1 MAVSQHLPARGRRAR
16 AATRTAALS
25 ASLLLAPC
33 ALFAQGTT
41 ATLSGTV
48 TDPTGAVIP
57 DAVVTLKN
65 QSTGDTRPSKSNGA
79 GDFTFS
85 AVPVGDYEVDVKTPG
100 FQDFKEAGIHLDP
113 GDQRS
118 LHELKMVAGSESQTV
133 NVREASQS
141 ITLDSGEQSS
151 LISAEDIK
159 HLSVE
164 GRDVTELL
172 KILPG
177 FAITTRGGGGLNA
190 SYDPSQVSVTGGL
203 GYYAGNGQNISSTAL
218 LSDGVDITDPGNFG
232 DAIQNINYEQVAEVK
247 VQTASFTA
255 DEARGPIVI
264 NAVGKSGGDHFHGSL
279 YTFARTSQLNSD
291 DWLANYTAGFTNT
304 PVQKPPDREVY
315 PGFTLGGP
323 IYVPGLKFNQSKRLT
338 FFVGAEDYAQ
348 RNAYAY
354 GNAGSA
360 ILNALVPTAAM
371 RTGDF
376 SQTQL
381 QQYLGTSLTSSTY
394 ANINTVPVTGKD
406 GKPLTIPG
414 QLGKNV
420 DPQAQVLLN
429 TLPLPNIPN
438 QGGYN
443 YTTTNLA
450 DNDLWQ
456 ARGRIDYAINDKNK
470 LFVVYSTER
479 GKAGFPQVEYYSPRG
494 NLGGVNTPG
503 GGLLSTINSEIGSL
517 NYTSII
523 TPTTTNELYI
533 AGAWLLQNFVPKSFA
548 ATTANGA
555 YTTAGLFN
563 NGSKAIPEFQDY
575 GDDGLPLNLLPD
587 GSFGGIFAKKW
598 VRTGGDNL
606 TRVVGKHTVRLGIFV
621 QLDTNHQVSPFI
633 DTNGAI
639 QLYYFPETITDPV
652 QGAVH
657 WTGAVGS
664 GNGGNYLANFLEGG
678 VQTYTQS
685 NIAPTPNVYF
695 WNIDGYVQDHWRIT
709 SHLTLDYGV
718 RFDHLSPWS
727 DAHKQGIPVFSPA
740 AYASR
745 SNPTLPGIE
754 WHAIDPSV
762 PLSGVPAKWAYTEP
776 RVGFA
781 WDAYG
786 TGKTVVRG
794 GFGIYR
800 SHDSFNDVTP
810 GISTVEGQR
819 TATVNN
825 ILLSSVN
832 SLSAAATKPGGF
844 TQSTSASA
852 LLAGDDQAPQVW
864 TYNFAVDQK
873 TIFNSLFEI
882 AYIGN
887 HTEHLLNDGS
897 SNNVALNNINA
908 IQPGGLFGPNPLTG
922 AVLPLLPPT
931 GTINNPNSANS
942 ITNLSANQIDQYRP
956 YPLYH
961 NLNISQHNAYANYNA
976 LQTQWNRQQGRA
988 LYGLNYTFSRAL
1000 GVLGGGP
1007 QGEGNGLPAD
1017 PFNYR
1022 NNYLPLSFDRTSVFN
1037 ASYSYDFGN
1046 LVKNRYVGL
1055 ATNGWEL
1062 SGITTIQSGGDA
1074 ISQINPNLNLGGNL
1088 NVLNSTGQ
1096 PVQLG
1101 VNSTNFL
1108 GTPDVLLQPVVTCN
1122 PGVHTQ
1128 SHQYINVGCFAL
1140 PQVGQ
1145 QGTLR
1150 PPYIHLPAYTD
1161 TDLTAAKDF
1170 HAGEGRDVQFRF
1182 AAFNFINHANTT
1194 FATGTPGQ
1202 SNAETLNFNNT
1213 ANTTGTSI
1221 AQAVATAPNTNA
1233 TTFGLAPLRTGRR
1246 IVEVSLKL
1254 NF

>member
-1 MAVSQHLPARGRRAR
+1 MAVPSTRPAAGKSRRAR
-16 AATRTAALS
+16 SATRTAALS
-25 ASLLLAPC
+25 ASLLLLPFA
-33 ALFAQGTT
+33 AHAQGTT
-41 ATLSGTV
+41 ASLSGTV

-57 DAVVTLKN
+57 NAIVTLKN
-65 QSTGDTRPSKSNGA
+65 QASGDTRPGKSNGA

-85 AVPVGDYEVDVKTPG
+85 AVPVGNYEIDITAPG
-100 FQDFKEAGIHLDP
+100 FQQFKEAGIHLDP
-113 GDQRS
+113 GDSRS
-118 LHELKMVAGSESQTV
+118 LHELQLVTGSASQTV

-159 HLSVE
+159 RLSVE

-177 FAITTRGGGGLNA
+177 FAITTRAGGGLNA

-203 GYYAGNGQNISSTAL
+203 GYYAGQGQNISSTAL

-264 NAVGKSGGDHFHGSL
+264 DAVGKSGGDHFHGSL
-279 YTFARTSQLNSD
+279 YTYARTNQLDSA
-291 DWLANYTAGFTNT
+291 DWLANYTA
-304 PVQKPPDREVY
+304 QAKPPDREVY

-323 IYVPGLKFNQSKRLT
+323 IYVPHFNFNRAKRLT

-354 GNAGSA
+354 GSAGGA

-371 RTGDF
+371 RAGDF
-376 SQTQL
+376 SPASI
-381 QQYLGTSLTSSTY
+381 QQYLGNEVGNATY
-394 ANINTVPVTGKD
+394 ANINTVPMTGKN
-406 GKPLTIPG
+406 GQPLING
-414 QLGKNV
+414 QLGTNL
-420 DPQAQVLLN
+420 DPVTQALLN
-429 TLPLPNIPN
+429 TLPLPNEASN
-438 QGGYN
+438 GGFN
-443 YTTTNLA
+443 YITTNLI

-470 LFVVYSTER
+470 LFIVYSKEA
-479 GKAGFPQVEYYSPRG
+479 GKAGVPQVPYYSPRG

-517 NYTSII
+517 NYSSII
-523 TPTTTNELYI
+523 SPTLTNEFFL
-533 AGAWLLQNFVPKSFA
+533 AGAWLLQNFVPKDFA

-555 YTTAGLFN
+555 DTYGGLFN
-563 NGSKAIPEFQDY
+563 NGSKAIPQFQDY
-575 GDDGLPLNLLPD
+575 GDNGLPLSLEVD
-587 GSFGGIFAKKW
+587 GSFGGIYAKKW

-606 TRVVGKHTVRLGIFV
+606 TDVIGKHTVRLGFFT
-621 QLDTNHQVSPFI
+621 QLDTNHEVTPFI
-633 DTNGAI
+633 PTNGAV
-639 QLYYFPETITDPV
+639 QLYYFPETIVDPQ
-652 QGAVH
+652 QGTVH

-678 VQTYTQS
+678 VSNYNQT

-695 WNIDGYVQDHWRIT
+695 WNIDGYIQDHWRIT
-709 SHLTLDYGV
+709 PHLTLDYGV

-727 DAHKQGIPVFSPA
+727 DAHGQGIPVWDAA

-745 SNPTLPGIE
+745 SNPSLPGIE
-754 WHAIDPSV
+754 WHSINPRI

-776 RVGFA
+776 RLGFA

-786 TGKTVVRG
+786 TGQTVVRG

-800 SHDSFNDVTP
+800 AHDSYNDVTA
-810 GISTVEGQR
+810 GISTVEGER
-819 TATVNN
+819 SASVNN
-825 ILLSSVN
+825 ILLSSVA
-832 SLSAAATKPGGF
+832 SQAPTATAPGGF
-844 TQSTSASA
+844 VQSTSASA

-873 TIFNSLFEI
+873 TVFNSLFEI
-882 AYIGN
+882 AYVGN
-887 HTEHLLNDGS
+887 HSEHILNDGS
-897 SNNVALNNINA
+897 GNPVTLNNINA
-908 IQPGGLFGPNPLTG
+908 LRPGALFGPNPISGVT
-922 AVLPLLPPT
+922 LPLLAPT
-931 GTINNPNSANS
+931 GSINSPTSANS
-942 ITNLSANQIDQYRP
+942 VSNLSANQIDQYRP

-961 NLNISQHNAYANYNA
+961 TLSVSQHNAYANYNS
-976 LQTQWNRQQGRA
+976 LQLQWNKQQGRA
-988 LYGLNYTFSRAL
+988 TFGVNYTFSKAL

-1007 QGEGNGLPAD
+1007 GGEGNGLPID

-1022 NNYLPLSFDRTSVFN
+1022 NDYAPLAFDHTHIFN
-1037 ASYSYDFGN
+1037 ATYAYSVGDV
-1046 LVKNRYVGL
+1046 VKNRYAGAV
-1055 ATNGWEL
+1055 ANGWL
-1062 SGITTIQSGGDA
+1062 ISGITTIQDGGDTF
-1074 ISQINPNLNLGGNL
+1074 SQVNPNYSLQGTL
-1088 NVLNSTGQ
+1088 NVINQTGQ
-1096 PVQLG
+1096 PAQLS

-1108 GTPDVLLQPVVTCN
+1108 GTPDVLLQPVITCD
-1122 PGVHTQ
+1122 PSVHTQ
-1128 SHQYINVGCFAL
+1128 SHQYINSACYTL

-1145 QGTLR
+1145 QGTIR
-1150 PPYIHLPAYTD
+1150 SPYIHEPAYTD
-1161 TDLTAAKDF
+1161 TDLTAAKDIRL
-1170 HAGEGRDVQFRF
+1170 GEGRNVQLRF

-1202 SNAETLNFNNT
+1202 SGALTLNYNNT
-1213 ANTTGTSI
+1213 ANTTGVPVT
-1221 AQAVATAPNTNA
+1221 QAVATAPNTNA
-1233 TTFGLAPLRTGRR
+1233 STFGLAPLRTGRR
-1246 IVEVSLKL
+1246 VAEVSLKF

>member
-1 MAVSQHLPARGRRAR
+1 MAVSQHTPCRARGRRAR

-33 ALFAQGTT
+33 ALFSQGTT

-48 TDPTGAVIP
+48 TDPSGAVIP
-57 DAVVTLKN
+57 NAVVTLKN

-85 AVPVGDYEVDVKTPG
+85 AVPVGDYEVDIKTPG
-100 FQDFKEAGIHLDP
+100 FQDFKEGGIHLDP

-118 LHELKMVAGSESQTV
+118 LRELKMVAGSEAQTV

-141 ITLDSGEQSS
+141 ITLDSGEQGS

-177 FAITTRGGGGLNA
+177 FAITSGAGGGLNA
-190 SYDPSQVSVTGGL
+190 AYDPSQVSVGG
-203 GYYAGNGQNISSTAL
+203 GYGAYAGNGQNISGTSL
-218 LSDGVDITDPGNFG
+218 LSDGVDVTDPGNFG
-232 DAIQNINYEQVAEVK
+232 SAIQNINYEQVAEVK
-247 VQTASFTA
+247 VQTSSFTA

-279 YTFARTSQLNSD
+279 YTYARTSQLNSA
-291 DWLANYTAGFTNT
+291 DWLANYTA
-304 PVQKPPDREVY
+304 QSKPPDREVY

-323 IYVPGLKFNQSKRLT
+323 IYVPHFNFNRDKRLT

-354 GNAGSA
+354 GSAGNA

-371 RTGDF
+371 RNGDF

-381 QQYLGTSLTSSTY
+381 QQYLGSSLTSSTY
-394 ANINTVPVTGKD
+394 ANINTVPLTGKN
-406 GKPLTIPG
+406 GQPLING
-414 QLGKNV
+414 QLGANL
-420 DPQAQVLLN
+420 DPQTQVLLN
-429 TLPLPNIPN
+429 TLPLPNEASS
-438 QGGYN
+438 GGFN
-443 YTTTNLA
+443 YITTNLA
-450 DNDLWQ
+450 DNDLWE
-456 ARGRIDYAINDKNK
+456 ARARIDYAINDKNK
-470 LFVVYSTER
+470 LFVVYSKEA
-479 GKAGFPQVEYYSPRG
+479 GKAGFPQIEYYSPRG
-494 NLGGVNTPG
+494 NTLGGVNTPG
-503 GGLLSTINSEIGSL
+503 GGILSTVNSEIGSL

-523 TPTTTNELYI
+523 SPTTTNEFFL
-533 AGAWLLQNFVPKSFA
+533 AGAWLLQNFVPKSLE

-555 YTTAGLFN
+555 YTTPGLFN
-563 NGSKAIPEFQDY
+563 NGSKVIPQLQDY
-575 GDDGLPLNLLPD
+575 NADGLPLALTPD
-587 GSFGGIFAKKW
+587 GTFGGIYAKKW

-606 TRVVGKHTVRLGIFV
+606 TKVIGKHTARLGIFV
-621 QLDTNHQVSPFI
+621 QLDTNHQVTPYVDS
-633 DTNGAI
+633 NGAV
-639 QLYYFPETITDPV
+639 QLYFFPETITDPL
-652 QGAVH
+652 QGLIH

-678 VQTYTQS
+678 VQTYTQT
-685 NIAPTPNVYF
+685 NFAPSPNVYF

-709 SHLTLDYGV
+709 PHLTLDYGV

-727 DAHKQGIPVFSPA
+727 DAHKQGIPVWDPA

-762 PLSGVPAKWAYTEP
+762 PLSGVPSKWAYTEP

-832 SLSAAATKPGGF
+832 SQSATATAPGGF

-852 LLAGDDQAPQVW
+852 LLAGDDQVPQTW
-864 TYNFAVDQK
+864 TYNLAVDQK

-897 SNNVALNNINA
+897 SNPVELNNINA
-908 IQPGGLFGPNPLTG
+908 IQPGGLFRPNPLTG

-931 GTINNPNSANS
+931 GSINNPNSANS
-942 ITNLSANQIDQYRP
+942 VTNLSANQIDQYRP

-961 NLNISQHNAYANYNA
+961 TLSVSQHNVYANYNS
-976 LQTQWNRQQGRA
+976 LQTQWNKQQGHA
-988 LYGLNYTFSRAL
+988 LYGVNYTFSRAL

-1022 NNYLPLSFDRTSVFN
+1022 NDYLPLSFDRTSVFN
-1037 ASYSYDFGN
+1037 ASYSYDIGN
-1046 LVKNRYVGL
+1046 VVKNRYVGL

-1062 SGITTIQSGGDA
+1062 SGITTIQSGGNA
-1074 ISQINPNLNLGGNL
+1074 ASQFTPNFNLGGSL
-1088 NVLNSTGQ
+1088 NVLNQTGQ

-1101 VNSTNFL
+1101 INSTNFL

-1122 PGVHTQ
+1122 PGVHAQ
-1128 SHQYINVGCFAL
+1128 SHQYINASCFSL

-1150 PPYIHLPAYTD
+1150 TSYVHLPAYTD

-1170 HAGEGRDVQFRF
+1170 HMGEGRDVQFRF

-1194 FATGTPGQ
+1194 FTTATPGQ
-1202 SNAETLNFNNT
+1202 GGAETLNFNNT
-1213 ANTTGTSI
+1213 AITTGTSI

-1233 TTFGLAPLRTGRR
+1233 STFGLAPLRTGRR